1 MAKKSG
7 QSAAHYFI
15 SGKPLPLIIL
25 FFVDFATAMGVA
37 NFIGYMGKGYQI
49 GLNQLWMMLGEQV
62 TKILFALLL
71 AGYIGR
77 YSYTT
82 INEFMEKEFFHDK
95 WLRPSAAF

>member
-1 MAKKSG
+1 MHITQVGTIALWVLAFLIPLQLYIGYRLAKKSG

-15 SGKPLPLIIL
+15 SGKQLPLIIL

-49 GLNQLWMMLGEQV
+49 GLNQLWMMLCEQG

-71 AGYIGR
+71 A
-77 YSYTT
+77 
-82 INEFMEKEFFHDK
+82 
-95 WLRPSAAF
+95 